1 MAGAPGVPLP
11 LGPLQAPPPAQPQGG
26 GLLQGRFS
34 GRADFQQLVRDALAA
49 AAREGWPEL
58 ILCDAHFADWP
69 LGERAVEESLQAWA
83 RRGRRMTLLACGY
96 GEVVR
101 RHARFVRWRST
112 WDHLVTSRACP
123 RSMAPDLPSALWS
136 PAWVMQRL
144 DPLRCVGVCGP
155 EPERTVLLHENL
167 AEWLQNKS
175 SPAFA
180 ATTLGL

>member
-96 GEVVR
+96 GEVVQ
-101 RHARFVRWRST
+101 RHARF
-112 WDHLVTSRACP
+112 
-123 RSMAPDLPSALWS
+123 
-136 PAWVMQRL
+136 
-144 DPLRCVGVCGP
+144 
-155 EPERTVLLHENL
+155 
-167 AEWLQNKS
+167 
-175 SPAFA
+175 
-180 ATTLGL
+180 